1 MIVYNAELGIR
12 KELGV
17 GNRKINELLAVYTYT
32 ANILHRG
39 RGKGEPKVPPNYVFT
54 IYFIR
59 KFHQILLYKRFPFLW
74 YHTTIQTTPE
84 Q

>member
-32 ANILHRG
+32 ANILRRG
-39 RGKGEPKVPPNYVFT
+39 WGKGGPKVPSKVLPNDILF
-54 IYFIR
+54 IYFIC
-59 KFHQILLYKRFPFLW
+59 KIH
-74 YHTTIQTTPE
+74 
-84 Q
+84 

>member
-32 ANILHRG
+32 ANIYTQSVTRRRG
-39 RGKGEPKVPPNYVFT
+39 
-54 IYFIR
+54 
-59 KFHQILLYKRFPFLW
+59 
-74 YHTTIQTTPE
+74 
-84 Q
+84 

>member
-32 ANILHRG
+32 ANMLLG
-39 RGKGEPKVPPNYVFT
+39 GGGKGGPKVPPKVPPNYVLP

-59 KFHQILLYKRFPFLW
+59 KIHQILLYKRFPFLW
-74 YHTTIQTTPE
+74 YHTTI
-84 Q
+84 